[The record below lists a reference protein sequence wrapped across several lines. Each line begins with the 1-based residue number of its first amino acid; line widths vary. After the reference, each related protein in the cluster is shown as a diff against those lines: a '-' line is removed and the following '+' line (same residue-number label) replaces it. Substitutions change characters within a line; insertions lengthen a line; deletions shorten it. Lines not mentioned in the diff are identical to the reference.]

1 MNTNQQ
7 ALIVVDLGYGDCG
20 KGTMVDFLTRET
32 GAHTIVR
39 FNGGS
44 QAAHNVITPDGRHH
58 TFAQFGS
65 GTLVPE
71 SRTHL
76 SRFMLIDP
84 MNMLAEERHLQTLG
98 VTDAFQRTSI
108 DVRSPIISPFQ
119 KAMNKLR
126 ELARGEGRHGS
137 CGLGIGETMSDLLA
151 YPDQVVNAGDL
162 ASPAILR
169 RKLSFIRERKREEL
183 RGLRKNL
190 TEDGQTQEQLR
201 TFDDPEIIDACID
214 IYTHFASQT
223 KIVGGE
229 FLGEL
234 LEGGTVIFEAAQGVL
249 LDEWYGF
256 HPFTTWSTTTVANA
270 ETLLQEAEYKG
281 QVTKLGVLRAYF
293 TRHGPGPFVTENPSL
308 NGTLKDLYNG
318 TGQWQREFRVGPFDL
333 VAARYALSVCRQV
346 DCLAITHLDQM
357 EQLDEWQL
365 CRSYQ
370 FGGRDLDLPKYFE
383 TVGEEIQAIKVAEI
397 ADLEHQE
404 KLTNRLLECI
414 PQYAAHPQDKQQY
427 LDTLAEELGT
437 PVAIVSTGPKATDKF
452 YQPSAEIW
460 FGKEGRGS

>member
-1 MNTNQQ
+1 MNANQQ
-7 ALIVVDLGYGDCG
+7 VLIIVDLGYGDCG
-20 KGTMVDFLTRET
+20 KGTMVDFLTRKEKAQT
-32 GAHTIVR
+32 VVR

-65 GTLVPE
+65 GTFVPGT
-71 SRTHL
+71 RTHL
-76 SRFMLIDP
+76 SRFMLVDP
-84 MNMLAEERHLQTLG
+84 LNMLTEERHLRRLG
-98 VTDAFQRTSI
+98 VTDAFERTTI
-108 DVRSPIISPFQ
+108 EGEALIISPFQ

-151 YPDQVVNAGDL
+151 YPGQVIYARDL

-169 RKLSFIRERKREEL
+169 KKLSFIRERKLEEL
-183 RGLRKNL
+183 WGLRKDL
-190 TEDGQTQEQLR
+190 DEDGQTQKQLQ
-201 TFDDPEIIDACID
+201 TFDDPEIIDACVD
-214 IYTHFASQT
+214 IYTHFVSQT

-234 LEGGTVIFEAAQGVL
+234 LEEGTAIFEAAQGVL

-256 HPFTTWSTTTVANA
+256 HPYTTWSTTTVVNA

-293 TRHGPGPFVTENPSL
+293 TRHGPGPFVTEDASL
-308 NGTLKDLYNG
+308 NGTLKDHHNA
-318 TGQWQREFRVGPFDL
+318 TNQWQREFRVGPFDL
-333 VAARYALSVCRQV
+333 VAARYALSVCSQV

-357 EQLDEWQL
+357 EQLDDWRL

-370 FGGRDLDLPKYFE
+370 FGGRELDLMRYFE
-383 TVGEEIQAIKVAEI
+383 TVDGKIQAIKVAET
-397 ADLEHQE
+397 ADLEYQE
-404 KLTNRLLECI
+404 RLTNRLLECT
-414 PQYAAHPQDKQQY
+414 PQYSAHPQDRQQY

-437 PVAIVSTGPKATDKF
+437 PVAVVSAGPKATDKS
-452 YQPSAEIW
+452 YQPSAKIW
-460 FGKEGRGS
+460 LGKEGRGS